1 MLREQLTFR
10 EVKKAG
16 CMCDMSDLNIGKSGS
31 NGRRGE
37 SPARAEKQEVFPSA
51 GRNGHPL
58 QQGTEINPGRTEL
71 LSEPGTGGNIR
82 PKAKP

>member
-10 EVKKAG
+10 EEKKPVVCAT
-16 CMCDMSDLNIGKSGS
+16 SDGNIGKSGS

-37 SPARAEKQEVFPSA
+37 SPARVGKLEVFPSA
-51 GRNGHPL
+51 GKNGNPL

-71 LSEPGTGGNIR
+71 LSEPATDGNIG